1 MTARPRLP
9 LEGQQATTTGP
20 HAAGRAVPQAA
31 VGARR
36 VVAEGVPSSL
46 RPNPP
51 QGDGRYPVAWLRITA
66 PRGAVPTAT
75 STCLCGRDRSA
86 VGHGKVLA
94 LLADHEAH
102 RDLCPLRT
110 PQEGRAAA

>member
-1 MTARPRLP
+1 MSAPLRSP
-9 LEGQQATTTGP
+9 LEGQSATATGP
-20 HAAGRAVPQAA
+20 RAADSGTPRAA
-31 VGARR
+31 VGGRR
-36 VVAEGVPSSL
+36 VVAEGVLSAL
-46 RPNPP
+46 RPDP
-51 QGDGRYPVAWLRITA
+51 QARDGRYIVGLLRITA

-94 LLADHEAH
+94 LVEDHETH

-110 PQEGRAAA
+110 TQEERAAA